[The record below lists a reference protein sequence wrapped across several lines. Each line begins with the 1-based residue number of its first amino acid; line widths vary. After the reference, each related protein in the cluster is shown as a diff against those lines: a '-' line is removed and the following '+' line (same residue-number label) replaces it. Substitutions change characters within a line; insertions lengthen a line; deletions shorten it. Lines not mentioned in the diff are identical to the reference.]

1 MKMAHTI
8 LTFVVGTVAKK
19 ITDLCIL
26 LLKRFLKGSPRVGP
40 GASERP
46 ARVQSFSEGIFHIS
60 RECFVG

>member
-1 MKMAHTI
+1 MIKI
-8 LTFVVGTVAKK
+8 DEKLPVGNV
-19 ITDLCIL
+19 
-26 LLKRFLKGSPRVGP
+26 LKESPRVGP